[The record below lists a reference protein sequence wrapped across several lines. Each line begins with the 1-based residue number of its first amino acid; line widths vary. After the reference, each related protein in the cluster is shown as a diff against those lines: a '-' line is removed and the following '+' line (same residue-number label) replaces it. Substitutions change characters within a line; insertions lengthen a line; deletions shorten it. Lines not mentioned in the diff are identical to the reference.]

1 MVLRTL
7 TEDERDA
14 RSLALIEARRRE
26 EEERKRREEGE
37 TKAAAEAK
45 KVVEDAKA
53 EARGLLQAAERTA
66 QEVRKHADEDAQAS
80 LSAVTAAIEAKA
92 ATLKD
97 VSRQVDEACAALAAA
112 QKEHATVA
120 NKIDALR
127 ASAAA
132 LLA

>member
-1 MVLRTL
+1 
-7 TEDERDA
+7 
-14 RSLALIEARRRE
+14 
-26 EEERKRREEGE
+26 
-37 TKAAAEAK
+37 
-45 KVVEDAKA
+45 VVEDAKA